1 MRTRRRLL
9 FVSLVVIVA
18 ACGGRT
24 GLLAPDEAAPV
35 DAGPDVVHRD
45 AHAPEADAP
54 DEDVLPPIDV
64 SPPVDVAGDCPDAA
78 STLIY
83 VISSSNNLY
92 SFYPPAAAFTLI
104 GTIACPVVNAGDEPF
119 SMAVDRTGIAYTVF
133 SNPSNALLGGE
144 LFRVSTATASCQ
156 STAYKVDQSA
166 LFHTFGMG
174 FSNDPVGMGETLFVA
189 GQRANPGSLGDE
201 LGSIDTTSFAL
212 NDIAPFNPITQGAE
226 LTGTGAG
233 DLFAFYEIDPAGDMA
248 IGQLDKTTANI
259 VGQTPLPG
267 VTRGSGWAFAF
278 WGGDFYTFTAP
289 TGATVVTRYR
299 PSDGTIL
306 QVATST
312 DLIVGAGV
320 STCAPQ
326 Q

>member
-9 FVSLVVIVA
+9 FVSIAVIVA
-18 ACGGRT
+18 ACGSRT
-24 GLLAPDEAAPV
+24 ELFGPTEQAPADAA
-35 DAGPDVVHRD
+35 ADVVHRD
-45 AHAPEADAP
+45 AHAPEAEADAP
-54 DEDVLPPIDV
+54 DEDVLP
-64 SPPVDVAGDCPDAA
+64 VDVASDCPDAA

-92 SFYPPAAAFTLI
+92 SFYPPAGAFTLI
-104 GTIACPVVNAGDEPF
+104 GTIACPVVNPGDEPF

-133 SNPSNALLGGE
+133 SNPTNPLFGGE

-156 STAYKVDQSA
+156 PTTYEVDQSP

-174 FSNDPVGMGETLFVA
+174 FSNDPVGNGETLFVA

-201 LGSIDTTSFAL
+201 LGSIDSTSFKL
-212 NDIAPFNPITQGAE
+212 TDIGPFNPITQGAE

-248 IGQLDKTTANI
+248 IGQLDKTTANL

-299 PSDGTIL
+299 PADGTIL
-306 QVATST
+306 QVATSS

-326 Q
+326 R